1 MTTRAR
7 RLRVLVLSRNYPNPV
22 FEHVG
27 PWVQRQVHALSGQVD
42 LTVIAPVPYC
52 PPLPRTMEVARFR
65 HIERQRHEGPV
76 AVHHPRFL
84 VGPGYSTHSLE
95 AWTYHAGVRRLVGRL
110 HRGTAFDLIHAH
122 FCYPDG
128 VVAAWLGR
136 AHGIPVVVTEHSFWR
151 PWLTRYPLVRR
162 MVNAAAR
169 RFAAHVC
176 VSSAVLRSVQSLT
189 GSSARQHVIPIGV
202 DGTVFPEGPPAGD
215 RRADRLLF
223 VGRLNHV
230 KGPDVLLKALALL
243 VHRRPAA
250 TLLIVGGG
258 FYRSTE
264 RPALDRLVADLGLS
278 DRVIFVDAVPPPE
291 VSRLMRESAV
301 LVSSSRRE
309 SCGAVLIEALASG
322 LPVVATMSGGPE
334 DFVTDDVGLL
344 VPREDPAALAEGIER
359 LLLERHRF
367 DPVALRSYALSR
379 FAWEQLAERYLEVYT
394 NCVEAAQRPRQ
405 VA

>member
-1 MTTRAR
+1 
-7 RLRVLVLSRNYPNPV
+7 VLVLSRNYPNPV

-27 PWVQRQVHALSGQVD
+27 PWVQRQVHALSGPVAS
-42 LTVIAPVPYC
+42 TVVAPVPYC
-52 PPLPRTMEVARFR
+52 PPLPRTIAVARFR
-65 HIERQRHEGPV
+65 QIERQRQEGPV

-84 VGPGYSTHSLE
+84 IGPGYSTHSLE
-95 AWTYHAGVRRLVGRL
+95 AWTYHAGVRRLVSRL
-110 HRGTAFDLIHAH
+110 HRKNPFDLIHAH

-162 MVNAAAR
+162 QVRAAAR

-176 VSSAVLRSVQSLT
+176 VSSAVLHSVQSFT

-202 DGTVFPEGPPAGD
+202 DGRVFPEGPPANE
-215 RRADRLLF
+215 RRDDQLLF
-223 VGRLNHV
+223 VGRLNPV
-230 KGPDVLLKALALL
+230 KGPDILLRGFARL
-243 VHRRPAA
+243 VARRPAA
-250 TLLIVGGG
+250 TLVIVGGG

-264 RPALDRLVADLGLS
+264 RPALDRLVVELGLEG
-278 DRVIFVDAVPPPE
+278 RVAFVDALPPPE
-291 VSRLMRESAV
+291 VSRLMRESAL
-301 LVSSSRRE
+301 LVSASRRE

-322 LPVVATMSGGPE
+322 LPVVATRSGGPE

-344 VPREDPAALAEGIER
+344 VPGEDPAALADGMER

-367 DPVALRSYALSR
+367 DPAALRSHALSR
-379 FAWEQLAERYLEVYT
+379 FAWEHLAERYLEVYT
-394 NCVEAAQRPRQ
+394 TCVEDATRPRR